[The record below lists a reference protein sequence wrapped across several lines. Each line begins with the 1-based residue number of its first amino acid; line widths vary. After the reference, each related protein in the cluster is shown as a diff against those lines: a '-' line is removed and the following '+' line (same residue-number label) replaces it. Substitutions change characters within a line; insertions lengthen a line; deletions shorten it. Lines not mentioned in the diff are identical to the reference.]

1 MVTHLLPCE
10 IILEPSEASLPALNC
25 GPLNRLFNITILLAI
40 NTGMLKL
47 KVALPTFLDCSSIF
61 DSSSAV
67 IGVPSASSLSS
78 SFTLKDSEAISASI
92 RDSPVALFASL
103 SKLIPVL
110 PNLFASP
117 AVLAISDILS
127 RFLAACVNVLH
138 TL

>member
-1 MVTHLLPCE
+1 
-10 IILEPSEASLPALNC
+10 
-25 GPLNRLFNITILLAI
+25 
-40 NTGMLKL
+40 MLKL
-47 KVALPTFLDCSSIF
+47 NVVLPTFLDCSSIF

-92 RDSPVALFASL
+92 RDSPVARFASL

-117 AVLAISDILS
+117 AVLAISDTLS